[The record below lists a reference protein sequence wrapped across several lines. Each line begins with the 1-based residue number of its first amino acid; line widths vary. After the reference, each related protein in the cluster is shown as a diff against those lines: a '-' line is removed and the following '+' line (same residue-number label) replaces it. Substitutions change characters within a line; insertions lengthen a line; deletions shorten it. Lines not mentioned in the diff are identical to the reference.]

1 MRTSNPALNDKI
13 YEGLRASGAPM
24 TINGTI
30 TRALILLVL
39 VVASGAFTW
48 DKIKLG
54 DVADAS
60 QWALAGLIGGLVFCL
75 ITVFKKEWSPVTAPV
90 YAICEGLLLGAVSA
104 LMEARFKGIVVDAV
118 LLTAGTLFCLLLAY
132 RSGLIKASRNFVL
145 GITAATGAIFLV
157 YLVGWVLALFGKS
170 IPYIHEGGWVGI
182 GFSLFVVTIA
192 ALNLVLD
199 FDLIERGEALGAP
212 KYMEWYA
219 AFGLMVT
226 LIWLYIEIL
235 KLLSKLNS
243 RR

>member
-1 MRTSNPALNDKI
+1 MRSSNPTLNDKT
-13 YEGLRASGAPM
+13 YEGLQATGLPM

-30 TRALILLVL
+30 TRALVLLVL
-39 VVASGAFTW
+39 VVVSGAFTW

-75 ITVFKKEWSPVTAPV
+75 VTVFKKEWSPVTAPI

-118 LLTAGTLFCLLLAY
+118 LLTFGTLFCLLLAY
-132 RSGLIKASRNFVL
+132 RSGLIKATRNFVL
-145 GITAATGAIFLV
+145 GITAATGAICLV
-157 YLVGWVLALFGKS
+157 YLVGWIMAMFGKS

-192 ALNLVLD
+192 ALNLVID
-199 FDLIERGEALGAP
+199 FDLIERGEASGAP
-212 KYMEWYA
+212 KYMEWYG
-219 AFGLMVT
+219 AFALMVT
-226 LIWLYIEIL
+226 LIWLYLEIL
-235 KLLSKLNS
+235 RLLSKLRN
-243 RR
+243 R

>member
-1 MRTSNPALNDKI
+1 MRSSNPTLNDKT
-13 YEGLRASGAPM
+13 YEGLQATGLPM

-39 VVASGAFTW
+39 VVVSGAFTW

-54 DVADAS
+54 DIADAY

-75 ITVFKKEWSPVTAPV
+75 VTVFKKEWSPVTAPI

-118 LLTAGTLFCLLLAY
+118 LLTFGTLFCLLLAY
-132 RSGLIKASRNFVL
+132 RSGLIKATRNFVL
-145 GITAATGAIFLV
+145 GITAATGAICLV
-157 YLVGWVLALFGKS
+157 YLVGWIMAMFGKS

-192 ALNLVLD
+192 ALNLVID
-199 FDLIERGEALGAP
+199 FDLIERGEAVGAP
-212 KYMEWYA
+212 KYMEWYG
-219 AFGLMVT
+219 AFALMVT
-226 LIWLYIEIL
+226 LIWLYLEIL
-235 KLLSKLNS
+235 RLLSKLRN
-243 RR
+243 R